1 MKKTLIALAVAAS
14 AAVSGSAM
22 AWTANGT
29 GGSVDLGGT
38 LTPADVITPW
48 EVKVGAA
55 VNGLNAD
62 IRKGDTKVEIPVKTA
77 IPVLGIRT
85 VDSVN
90 AFKGQPGIIPIIDF
104 NGAIGD
110 HSSFDSGLT
119 TLTLSVKKDGTNEN
133 IGSLTVDLFAG
144 AGIARSD
151 AVGGDAYSAYF
162 RDGAAF
168 SGGLGGEGKVIE
180 SLEALKSKLN
190 AISPEFTS
198 HFVQMDKPSENTAWG
213 SDWFANAE
221 GRYSAFYGSG
231 IEQGK
236 TIKITLKQPAASDA
250 IAWKASLPVTVS
262 YQ

>member
-55 VNGLNAD
+55 VNGLDAD
-62 IRKGDTKVEIPVKTA
+62 IRKGDTKVDIPVKNA

-85 VDSVN
+85 QTTQ
-90 AFKGQPGIIPIIDF
+90 AFQGQPGISPQISYG
-104 NGAIGD
+104 NA
-110 HSSFDSGLT
+110 
-119 TLTLSVKKDGTNEN
+119 
-133 IGSLTVDLFAG
+133 VDLNGFNAGVTTVSMKVRDGQDRIIGELVAPFFAG
-144 AGIARSD
+144 AEASQKNGSDDYKFFLYASD
-151 AVGGDAYSAYF
+151 AGDAF
-162 RDGAAF
+162 F
-168 SGGLGGEGKVIE
+168 GGLPKNSAGATNDI
-180 SLEALKSKLN
+180 STKLN
-190 AISPEFTS
+190 AISSEFTA
-198 HFVQMDKPSENTAWG
+198 NYTAQG
-213 SDWFANAE
+213 VAE
-221 GRYSAFYGSG
+221 YEYTYGRTSFQTQGVTYSAYYGSG
-231 IEQGK
+231 IRSGD
-236 TIKITLKQPAASDA
+236 TLAITLNQAAASDA